1 MKSKSPTP
9 TGSSGKPAF
18 LIVEIKDFTV
28 QVAEDGSQT
37 LNINLTKDLPVMR
50 TTLEKQAFH
59 SRHANDHTAAEF
71 VASLS
76 RPGLHTYRGT
86 SPFRWA
92 SAGYLPIFVIEG
104 VRYCM
109 LFLRNLR
116 PVAGWNLANGA
127 SASRKELVKVDETA
141 ERELREEILV
151 IDSTGEEDHCLRL
164 GFGGGMLPNIHHKR
178 FLRLIKRE
186 ARIATELLEGNVE
199 STGPD
204 CVEIRASWLPG
215 GLPYRTT
222 KAFVILNAE
231 NGENG
236 IEFIKVIEW
245 ELSQKLRNL
254 EFHDAE
260 LDEEPAAPGQAK
272 ACRAIRQAVGLF
284 ALEDLIRDFSASL
297 QDPVP
302 APRYVFD
309 RGHLL
314 SGALLDGWLEDNE
327 LASQWCPVA
336 RKTIRRYIGVMR
348 RAENRFVCNPD
359 KSWTI
364 TFAGLAS
371 HFEPCVGFQHIVHL
385 LRHAKKPVSCLDL
398 WLATNTGA
406 IPSDEAVQAALEEG
420 ELHESTGAETDDK
433 ERMNAVMRVKKL
445 RTELLE
451 KKKPLMLARADA
463 VNRHDTGKV
472 QSLDGEITV
481 LDEEIR
487 RCVVYLSA
495 ALDKWGR
502 LRPPIGDPAERARST
517 VTKAIRR
524 AIAVTRTKDTDLH
537 KHLRDSIKAASWC
550 SYHPTTTTTWTF

>member
-1 MKSKSPTP
+1 MKSKSTKPS
-9 TGSSGKPAF
+9 GSSGKPAF
-18 LIVEIKDFTV
+18 LIVEIKDFSV
-28 QVAEDGSQT
+28 LVAEDGSQR

-76 RPGLHTYRGT
+76 KPGLHTYRGT

-127 SASRKELVKVDETA
+127 SASREELVEVDKTA

-151 IDSTGEEDHCLRL
+151 IDWSGEEERCLRL
-164 GFGGGMLPNIHHKR
+164 GFGGGMPPNNHHKK
-178 FLRLIKRE
+178 FLRVIKRE
-186 ARIATELLEGNVE
+186 ARIATELVDGNVE

-204 CVEIRASWLPG
+204 HVEIRAPWLLG
-215 GLPYRTT
+215 GLPYQTT

-231 NGENG
+231 KGENG

-245 ELSQKLRNL
+245 QLPQKLRHL

-260 LDEEPAAPGQAK
+260 IDEEPAAAGQASSR
-272 ACRAIRQAVGLF
+272 RAIRQAVGLF
-284 ALEDLIRDFSASL
+284 PLEELIRDFGASS

-314 SGALLDGWLEDNE
+314 TGAILEGWLKDNE
-327 LASQWCPVA
+327 LAAQWCPVA

-348 RAENRFVCNPD
+348 RAANRFVRNPD
-359 KSWTI
+359 DSWTI
-364 TFAGLAS
+364 TFAGRTS
-371 HFEPCVGFQHIVHL
+371 HFDPCVGFQHIVHL
-385 LRHAKKPVSCLDL
+385 LRHAEKPVSCLDL
-398 WLATNTGA
+398 WLATNSGD
-406 IPSDEAVQAALEEG
+406 IPTDEAVQAAIDEG
-420 ELHESTGAETDDK
+420 ELHESDGADPDEAD
-433 ERMNAVMRVKKL
+433 RMNAVMQVKRL
-445 RTELLE
+445 RAELLE
-451 KKKPLMLARADA
+451 KRKPLMSARADA
-463 VNRHDTGKV
+463 INRGDTGMLKD
-472 QSLDGEITV
+472 LDAQINL

-487 RCVVYLSA
+487 KCVVFLSA

-502 LRPPIGDPAERARST
+502 LRPPKGDPTERARST

-524 AIAVTRTKDTDLH
+524 AIAVTRAKDTDLH
-537 KHLRDSIKAASWC
+537 EHLRTAIKATSWC
-550 SYHPTTTTTWTF
+550 SYHPATRTSWTF